1 MEPVIVCNTGKIT
14 YYFHYD
20 GIQLIDSLHIKN
32 GLTDFFYH
40 EFKEDDLLNK
50 GDMMN
55 NRFFGMTFKGVF
67 RRKTRSLLTILSIIV
82 GIMLVTALLMVA
94 NGLNTQFQQLSGGS
108 GADFV
113 VLDHSSDLSSS
124 RVNASIEN
132 DLENMDGISWVSGMV
147 ISTTNIGD
155 RPFAFVMGVNP
166 GEKSVEQFRIVEGR
180 TLQSGD
186 TGKVIIGRVMAT
198 QEGLKIGDTLNIKD
212 KSFEVVGIYE
222 TGVTTEDGGVV
233 VPLGEAQ
240 SLFDLGDQV
249 SMLQVKVENID
260 RVDAIRTQIETR
272 YPQLLALKGSEV
284 ANQQADLQLIN
295 SISSL
300 IALIAILVGS
310 IVVMNTMI
318 MSVMERTRE
327 IGVLRAIGWKRRKIL
342 LLILKESFT
351 ISIIGG
357 VIGIVLG
364 IVMVNLL
371 TNLAKI
377 SLNLPV
383 TLDLVVGVF
392 LITII
397 LGILG
402 GFYPAWRASKMSP
415 MEALSRE

>member
-1 MEPVIVCNTGKIT
+1 
-14 YYFHYD
+14 
-20 GIQLIDSLHIKN
+20 
-32 GLTDFFYH
+32 
-40 EFKEDDLLNK
+40 
-50 GDMMN
+50 MMN

-67 RRKTRSLLTILSIIV
+67 RRKTRSVLTILSIVV

-113 VLDHSSDLSSS
+113 VIENSSDLSAS
-124 RVNASIEN
+124 RVNASVGN

-147 ISTTNIGD
+147 ISTANIGD
-155 RPFAFVMGVNP
+155 RPFAYVMGVELDERSI
-166 GEKSVEQFRIVEGR
+166 GQFHIVEGK

-186 TGKVIIGRVMAT
+186 AGKVIIGRIMAT
-198 QEGLKIGDTLNIKD
+198 QEGLKIGDTLTVKD
-212 KSFEVVGIYE
+212 RSFEVIGIYE
-222 TGVTTEDGGVV
+222 TGVSTEDGGVV
-233 VPLGEAQ
+233 VPLSEAQ

-249 SMLQVKVENID
+249 SMLQVKVENLD
-260 RVDAIRTQIETR
+260 QVDEIQTQIENQ
-272 YPQLLALKGSEV
+272 YPQLLALKDSEV
-284 ANQQADLQLIN
+284 ASQQEDLQLI
-295 SISSL
+295 SGISSL
-300 IALIAILVGS
+300 IALIAIFVGS

-342 LLILKESFT
+342 SLILKESFT
-351 ISIIGG
+351 ISILGGTIG
-357 VIGIVLG
+357 IILGIVL
-364 IVMVNLL
+364 VNVL
-371 TNLAKI
+371 NDLAKI

-402 GFYPAWRASKMSP
+402 GFFPAWRASKMSP

>member
-1 MEPVIVCNTGKIT
+1 M
-14 YYFHYD
+14 
-20 GIQLIDSLHIKN
+20 
-32 GLTDFFYH
+32 
-40 EFKEDDLLNK
+40 NK

-67 RRKTRSLLTILSIIV
+67 RRKTRSLLTILSIVV

-155 RPFAFVMGVNP
+155 RPFAFVMGVEP
-166 GEKSVEQFRIVEGR
+166 GEKSVEQFGIVEGR

-260 RVDAIRTQIETR
+260 QVGAIRTQIETR

>member
-1 MEPVIVCNTGKIT
+1 
-14 YYFHYD
+14 
-20 GIQLIDSLHIKN
+20 
-32 GLTDFFYH
+32 
-40 EFKEDDLLNK
+40 
-50 GDMMN
+50 MMN

-67 RRKTRSLLTILSIIV
+67 RRKTRSLLTILSIVV

-108 GADFV
+108 DADFV
-113 VLDHSSDLSSS
+113 IIDHSSDLSSS
-124 RVNASIEN
+124 RVNISIEN
-132 DLENMDGISWVSGMV
+132 DLENMEGVSWASGMV

-155 RPFAFVMGVNP
+155 RPFAFVMGVEP
-166 GEKSVEQFRIVEGR
+166 DEKSVEQFRIVEGR

-198 QEGLKIGDTLNIKD
+198 QDGLKIGDTLNIKD
-212 KSFEVVGIYE
+212 NSFEVVGIYE

-233 VPLGEAQ
+233 VPLNEAQ

-260 RVDAIRTQIETR
+260 QVDEIRSQIENQ
-272 YPQLLALKGSEV
+272 YPQIMALKGSEV
-284 ANQQADLQLIN
+284 ANQQADLQLIQ

-318 MSVMERTRE
+318 MSVIERTRE

-357 VIGIVLG
+357 VVGIVLG
-364 IVMVNLL
+364 IVMVNVL
-371 TNLAKI
+371 NDLAKI

>member
-1 MEPVIVCNTGKIT
+1 MN
-14 YYFHYD
+14 
-20 GIQLIDSLHIKN
+20 LR
-32 GLTDFFYH
+32 
-40 EFKEDDLLNK
+40 EDDLLNK

-260 RVDAIRTQIETR
+260 QVDAIRTQIETR

-342 LLILKESFT
+342 SLILKESFT

>member
-1 MEPVIVCNTGKIT
+1 
-14 YYFHYD
+14 
-20 GIQLIDSLHIKN
+20 
-32 GLTDFFYH
+32 
-40 EFKEDDLLNK
+40 
-50 GDMMN
+50 MMN

-67 RRKTRSLLTILSIIV
+67 RRKTRSLLTILSIVV

-186 TGKVIIGRVMAT
+186 AGKVIIGRVMAT

-233 VPLGEAQ
+233 VPLSEAQ

-383 TLDLVVGVF
+383 TLDLVVGFF
-392 LITII
+392 L
-397 LGILG
+397 
-402 GFYPAWRASKMSP
+402 SP
-415 MEALSRE
+415 

>member
-1 MEPVIVCNTGKIT
+1 
-14 YYFHYD
+14 
-20 GIQLIDSLHIKN
+20 
-32 GLTDFFYH
+32 
-40 EFKEDDLLNK
+40 
-50 GDMMN
+50 MN

-67 RRKTRSLLTILSIIV
+67 RRKTRSVLTILSIVV

-113 VLDHSSDLSSS
+113 VIENSSDLSAS
-124 RVNASIEN
+124 RVNASVGN
-132 DLENMDGISWVSGMV
+132 DLEISGMV
-147 ISTTNIGD
+147 ISTANIGD
-155 RPFAFVMGVNP
+155 RPFAYVMGVELDERSI
-166 GEKSVEQFRIVEGR
+166 GQFHIVEGK

-186 TGKVIIGRVMAT
+186 AGKVIIGRIMAT
-198 QEGLKIGDTLNIKD
+198 QEGLKIGDTLTVKD
-212 KSFEVVGIYE
+212 RSFEVIGIYE
-222 TGVTTEDGGVV
+222 TGVSTEDGGVV
-233 VPLGEAQ
+233 VPLSEAQ

-249 SMLQVKVENID
+249 SMLQVKVENLD
-260 RVDAIRTQIETR
+260 QVDEIQTQIENQ
-272 YPQLLALKGSEV
+272 YPQLLALKDSEV
-284 ANQQADLQLIN
+284 ASQQEDLQLI
-295 SISSL
+295 SGISSL
-300 IALIAILVGS
+300 IALIAIFVGS

-342 LLILKESFT
+342 SLILKESFT
-351 ISIIGG
+351 ISILGGTIG
-357 VIGIVLG
+357 IILGIVL
-364 IVMVNLL
+364 VNVL
-371 TNLAKI
+371 NDLAKI

>member
-1 MEPVIVCNTGKIT
+1 MN
-14 YYFHYD
+14 
-20 GIQLIDSLHIKN
+20 LR
-32 GLTDFFYH
+32 
-40 EFKEDDLLNK
+40 EDDLLNK

-124 RVNASIEN
+124 RVNASIET
-132 DLENMDGISWVSGMV
+132 DLEKMDGISWVSGMV

-260 RVDAIRTQIETR
+260 RVDAIRTQIENR

-342 LLILKESFT
+342 SLILKESFT

>member
-1 MEPVIVCNTGKIT
+1 M
-14 YYFHYD
+14 
-20 GIQLIDSLHIKN
+20 
-32 GLTDFFYH
+32 
-40 EFKEDDLLNK
+40 

-67 RRKTRSLLTILSIIV
+67 RRKTRSGLTILSIVV

-94 NGLNTQFQQLSGGS
+94 NGTSTYLQQLSGGS
-108 GADFV
+108 GADFAIM
-113 VLDHSSDLSSS
+113 DNSSDLSTS
-124 RVNASIEN
+124 RVNASVGH

-147 ISTTNIGD
+147 ISTANIGD
-155 RPFAFVMGVNP
+155 RPFALVMGVEP
-166 GEKSVEQFRIVEGR
+166 EEKGLGQFRIVDGR
-180 TLQSGD
+180 TLQPDD

-222 TGVTTEDGGVV
+222 TGVSTEDGGVV
-233 VPLGEAQ
+233 VPLNEAQ
-240 SLFDLGDQV
+240 SLFNLGDQV

-260 RVDAIRTQIETR
+260 QVDEIRTQIESQ
-272 YPQLLALKGSEV
+272 YPQLLALIGSEV
-284 ANQQADLQLIN
+284 ADQQADLQLIQG
-295 SISSL
+295 ISSL
-300 IALIAILVGS
+300 IALIAIFVGS

-327 IGVLRAIGWKRRKIL
+327 IGILRAIGWKRRKIL

-357 VIGIVLG
+357 IIGIVLG
-364 IVMVNLL
+364 IVMVNVL
-371 TNLAKI
+371 NDLAKL
-377 SLNLPV
+377 SLTLPA
-383 TLDLVVGVF
+383 TLDLIVGVF

>member
-1 MEPVIVCNTGKIT
+1 
-14 YYFHYD
+14 
-20 GIQLIDSLHIKN
+20 
-32 GLTDFFYH
+32 
-40 EFKEDDLLNK
+40 
-50 GDMMN
+50 MMN

-67 RRKTRSLLTILSIIV
+67 RRKTRSLLTILSIVV

-155 RPFAFVMGVNP
+155 RPFAFVMGVQP
-166 GEKSVEQFRIVEGR
+166 DEKSVEQFGIVEGR

-260 RVDAIRTQIETR
+260 QVDAIRTQIETR

>member
-1 MEPVIVCNTGKIT
+1 MN
-14 YYFHYD
+14 
-20 GIQLIDSLHIKN
+20 LR
-32 GLTDFFYH
+32 
-40 EFKEDDLLNK
+40 EDDLLNK

-124 RVNASIEN
+124 RVNASIET
-132 DLENMDGISWVSGMV
+132 DLEKMDGISWVSGMV

-260 RVDAIRTQIETR
+260 RVDAIRTQIENR

>member
-1 MEPVIVCNTGKIT
+1 MN
-14 YYFHYD
+14 
-20 GIQLIDSLHIKN
+20 LR
-32 GLTDFFYH
+32 
-40 EFKEDDLLNK
+40 EDDLLNK

-67 RRKTRSLLTILSIIV
+67 RRKTRSLLTILSIVV

-124 RVNASIEN
+124 RVNASIET
-132 DLENMDGISWVSGMV
+132 DLEKMDGISWVSGMV

-233 VPLGEAQ
+233 IPLGEAQ

-260 RVDAIRTQIETR
+260 RVDAIRTQIENR

-392 LITII
+392 LITLI

>member
-1 MEPVIVCNTGKIT
+1 
-14 YYFHYD
+14 
-20 GIQLIDSLHIKN
+20 
-32 GLTDFFYH
+32 
-40 EFKEDDLLNK
+40 
-50 GDMMN
+50 MMN

-67 RRKTRSLLTILSIIV
+67 RRKTRSLLTILSIVV

-155 RPFAFVMGVNP
+155 RPFAFVMGVEP
-166 GEKSVEQFRIVEGR
+166 GEKSVEQFGIVEGR

-233 VPLGEAQ
+233 IPLGEAQ

-260 RVDAIRTQIETR
+260 QVDAIRTQIETR

-327 IGVLRAIGWKRRKIL
+327 IGVLRAIGWKRRNIL

>member
-1 MEPVIVCNTGKIT
+1 MN
-14 YYFHYD
+14 
-20 GIQLIDSLHIKN
+20 LR
-32 GLTDFFYH
+32 
-40 EFKEDDLLNK
+40 EDDLLNK

-124 RVNASIEN
+124 RVNASIET
-132 DLENMDGISWVSGMV
+132 DLEKMDGISWVSGMV

-260 RVDAIRTQIETR
+260 RVDAIRTQIENR

-327 IGVLRAIGWKRRKIL
+327 IGVLRAIGWKRRNIL